1 MDRKNILLFCPS
13 FFGYDISI
21 KNEMESLGAKV
32 SLFDERPF
40 KSFFGKALLRLNFS
54 WLLKWYIDR
63 YFKKIIYPLVDD
75 LDLIV
80 LINPESISSDLLKR
94 IKLLNEHVKVI
105 VYMWDSFKNKSQ
117 ASKLIDVSD
126 SFFTFDPVDANNYG
140 LTFLPLFYIPQYE
153 EIRANK
159 EKKEGEAFDL
169 VFIGTAH
176 SERYKL
182 VMDITSGFKKV
193 FTFFYTP
200 NKLVFLYKRYW
211 CNELAGLSYFDV
223 SSIPMSRDGVID
235 TISKSKAVID
245 INHPSQVGLTIRTF
259 EIIAAGKKLI
269 TTNKNVMDYDFYNEN
284 NVLYYYES
292 IDFANVIDFLDKPF
306 LELDEKY
313 KSYSLKK
320 WVKRVVYE

>member
-94 IKLLNEHVKVI
+94 IKLLNENVKVI

-159 EKKEGEAFDL
+159 EKK
-169 VFIGTAH
+169 
-176 SERYKL
+176 R
-182 VMDITSGFKKV
+182 
-193 FTFFYTP
+193 
-200 NKLVFLYKRYW
+200 R
-211 CNELAGLSYFDV
+211 
-223 SSIPMSRDGVID
+223 
-235 TISKSKAVID
+235 
-245 INHPSQVGLTIRTF
+245 
-259 EIIAAGKKLI
+259 
-269 TTNKNVMDYDFYNEN
+269 
-284 NVLYYYES
+284 
-292 IDFANVIDFLDKPF
+292 
-306 LELDEKY
+306 
-313 KSYSLKK
+313 
-320 WVKRVVYE
+320 

>member
-1 MDRKNILLFCPS
+1 MKRLGL
-13 FFGYDISI
+13 I
-21 KNEMESLGAKV
+21 KK
-32 SLFDERPF
+32 
-40 KSFFGKALLRLNFS
+40 
-54 WLLKWYIDR
+54 
-63 YFKKIIYPLVDD
+63 
-75 LDLIV
+75 
-80 LINPESISSDLLKR
+80 
-94 IKLLNEHVKVI
+94 
-105 VYMWDSFKNKSQ
+105 
-117 ASKLIDVSD
+117 
-126 SFFTFDPVDANNYG
+126 
-140 LTFLPLFYIPQYE
+140 
-153 EIRANK
+153 
-159 EKKEGEAFDL
+159 KKEGEAFDL

-292 IDFANVIDFLDKPF
+292 IDFVNVIDFLDKPF